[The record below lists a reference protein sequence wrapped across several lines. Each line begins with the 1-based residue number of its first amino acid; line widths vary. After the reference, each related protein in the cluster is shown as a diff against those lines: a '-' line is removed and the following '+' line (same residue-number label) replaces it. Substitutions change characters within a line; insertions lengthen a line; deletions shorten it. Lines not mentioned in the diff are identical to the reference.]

1 MEHNNQEQSV
11 MSSIYVVLK
20 TILRVLFKTIKIIFI
35 PFVFIFGDATTFRYW
50 ILGSLLF
57 IFTLIALGSYSDPSN
72 LLYIDFIG
80 LFVDTY
86 EFIKTAIKNIIF
98 GSLIVVVV
106 VVGFFFAMII
116 MAFGEMSK

>member
-1 MEHNNQEQSV
+1 MQQN
-11 MSSIYVVLK
+11 L
-20 TILRVLFKTIKIIFI
+20 
-35 PFVFIFGDATTFRYW
+35 FGDATTFRYW